1 MSCRI
6 CFEDGIPETFVTP
19 CRCSGTSAYI
29 HPECLTTYFSY
40 YPDRVCRV
48 CHTEME
54 GPPSVVFSA
63 MMVGLLGVTIAYSA
77 VPLTTKLGLSL
88 ALMGLTI
95 VYSKMR
101 FFNDTVAAFLLS
113 LCMTFVSGG
122 HPDAIF
128 LFLLVL
134 YLTSLLVTI
143 VTTRHFVLFL
153 LVSPLLFA
161 VTLRQLLPLDAM
173 ASSVYVCLLFLVW
186 YAWIRSVGEI
196 GILRN

>member
-29 HPECLTTYFSY
+29 HPDCLTTYFSY
-40 YPDRVCRV
+40 YPDHICRV

-54 GPPSVVFSA
+54 GPPTVVFSA

-88 ALMGLTI
+88 ALMGITI
-95 VYSKMR
+95 VYSKLH

-113 LCMTFVSGG
+113 LCLTFVSGG

-128 LFLLVL
+128 LFLLVV
-134 YLTSLLVTI
+134 YVTSLLVT
-143 VTTRHFVLFL
+143 VVATRHLAMFL
-153 LVSPLLFA
+153 LVSPLLVA
-161 VTLRQLLPLDAM
+161 VVLRQILPLDSM

-186 YAWIRSVGEI
+186 YAWLRSVGEI